1 VAAEERE
8 SPLAASLALTRSIA
22 VGSTNPV
29 KLGAV
34 RAVLGVVA
42 PSAKIESIA
51 VASTVPDQP
60 FGDDETIRGA
70 LARAAAAREALNAD
84 IGVGIEGGVVEQP
97 DGSMRTCAWAA
108 IVDAHG
114 TSGVGGSLAMSL
126 PAEVAAMIRDGV
138 ELGVAMD
145 RLVGQRDTK
154 RGRGAVGILT
164 GGLVDRQRA
173 YEVLVAYALAP
184 FMTRDFYD
192 VSRAAPAPE

>member
-1 VAAEERE
+1 VASD
-8 SPLAASLALTRSIA
+8 SPLAATRSIA

-34 RAVLGVVA
+34 RAVLGALA
-42 PSAKIESIA
+42 PSATIASIA

-70 LARAAAAREALNAD
+70 VARASAARAALNAD
-84 IGVGIEGGVVEQP
+84 LGVGIEGGVVEEA

-108 IVDAHG
+108 IVDARG
-114 TSGVGGSLAMSL
+114 RSGVGGSLAMTL
-126 PAEVAAMIRDGV
+126 PREVAAMIRDGI

-145 RLVGQRDTK
+145 NLVGANNTK
-154 RGRGAVGILT
+154 HGRGAVGILT
-164 GGLVDRQRA
+164 AGLVDRQRA

-184 FMTRDFYD
+184 F
-192 VSRAAPAPE
+192 VAAEHY

>member
-1 VAAEERE
+1 VATD
-8 SPLAASLALTRSIA
+8 SPLASTRSIA

-34 RAVLGVVA
+34 RAVLGALA
-42 PSAKIESIA
+42 PSATIESVA

-70 LARAAAAREALNAD
+70 LARASAARAALNAD
-84 IGVGIEGGVVEQP
+84 LGVGIEGGVVEEA

-108 IVDAHG
+108 IVDAQG
-114 TSGVGGSLAMSL
+114 RSGVGGSLAMTL
-126 PAEVAAMIRDGV
+126 PREVAAMIRDGV

-145 RLVGQRDTK
+145 RLVGATNTK
-154 RGRGAVGILT
+154 HGRGAVGILT
-164 GGLVDRQRA
+164 GGIVDRQRA

-184 FMTRDFYD
+184 FM
-192 VSRAAPAPE
+192 SLPAPR